1 MAEFALVSDS
11 FAARRLHAR
20 LLLALFLLGIAF
32 FVAVSLSP
40 LRQGFADA
48 PSRGPSD
55 VALYQAEIERIQA
68 GESYYEALA
77 HELPARGYPTGSVFN
92 WRTPLPVWLVA
103 KMPEPS
109 MATALIGVVALGLT
123 AGAFKLLADECGVRT
138 ALVGVLFL
146 SGAILPCLMTDLVV
160 VSELWSGVLVAL
172 SACLFANGNRRAGL
186 LAGIAALFFRELAA
200 PYVFVCIALAVYE
213 RRYRELGWWFVGLS
227 TYALFFAFHVH
238 SVFGHALTGQPGPV
252 SSWIKFGAAPF
263 LVSAAQMNGYLLLLP
278 QWVAAVF
285 LACAFLG
292 AATWNTDAGRLVA
305 LTVAIYAVAFSI
317 AGNDFN
323 QYWGSMIAPLL
334 AIAAARAPVVVRELV
349 TESLHQLEGAFA
361 QPANS

>member
-1 MAEFALVSDS
+1 MAEAALAPDS
-11 FAARRLHAR
+11 FEAKPLHAR
-20 LLLALFLLGIAF
+20 LLLALFVVVSAF

-40 LRQGFADA
+40 LRRGFADA

-55 VALYQAEIERIQA
+55 VELYQAEIARIRV

-77 HELPARGYPTGSVFN
+77 HELSARGYPTTSVFN

-103 KMPEPS
+103 RLPES
-109 MATALIGVVALGLT
+109 AMATAILAVAALGLI
-123 AGAFKLLADECGVRT
+123 AASFKLLADECGTRP
-138 ALVGVLFL
+138 ALLSVFFL
-146 SGAILPCLMTDLVV
+146 SGAILPCLLADLVV

-172 SACLFANGNRRAGL
+172 SACLFGNGNRRAGL
-186 LAGIAALFFRELAA
+186 LVGIAALFFRELAA
-200 PYVFVCIALAVYE
+200 PYVFVCIALNIYE
-213 RRYRELGWWFVGLS
+213 RRFRELAWWFAGLAA
-227 TYALFFAFHVH
+227 YAVFFAFHVDG
-238 SVFGHALTGQPGPV
+238 VLANATTGQPGLV

-263 LVSAAQMNGYLLLLP
+263 LISAAQMNGYLLLLP

-292 AATWNTDAGRLVA
+292 AATWSTDAGRLIA
-305 LTVAIYAVAFSI
+305 LTIAIYAVAFSV

-334 AIAAARAPVVVRELV
+334 A
-349 TESLHQLEGAFA
+349 
-361 QPANS
+361 